1 MYDSPLKKQKD
12 YKKRDIFI
20 AFLRIRCIFLF
31 CDGAFFIQSP
41 IQKNVD
47 SNLNRT
53 FLCCIAQV

>member
-31 CDGAFFIQSP
+31 CDGAFLYNPQFRKTWIP
-41 IQKNVD
+41 I
-47 SNLNRT
+47 
-53 FLCCIAQV
+53 